1 VYTALSTLPIWSRE
15 ITRNIKGYG
24 YKWCPEPVSNLD
36 VKLLF
41 FIDIKFIAFEL
52 YQQIYQQIFS
62 VGIGLKVSLKAKTLH
77 CGDIKMWLP
86 GRSLEAKTVE
96 I

>member
-1 VYTALSTLPIWSRE
+1 M
-15 ITRNIKGYG
+15 NIRGYG

-36 VKLLF
+36 VKALF
-41 FIDIKFIAFEL
+41 FIDIKLISFEL

-62 VGIGLKVSLKAKTLH
+62 VEIGLKVSLKAK
-77 CGDIKMWLP
+77 I
-86 GRSLEAKTVE
+86 SILE